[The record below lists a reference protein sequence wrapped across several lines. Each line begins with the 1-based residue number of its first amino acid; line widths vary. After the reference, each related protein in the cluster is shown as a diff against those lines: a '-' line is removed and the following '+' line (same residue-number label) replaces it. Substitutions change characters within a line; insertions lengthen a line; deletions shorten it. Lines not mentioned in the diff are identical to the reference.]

1 MADKKVYSIK
11 EGVSVTE
18 EVIGII
24 SGLAATEVK
33 GVSSLAGNLTH
44 DVVPKAGKNKIGK
57 AVHVVSNDDESIN
70 IRLAVNIE
78 YNFVIPE
85 VCKNVQDKV
94 KTGVEN
100 MTGLNVREVD
110 IHIATVAGTNK

>member
-33 GVSSLAGNLTH
+33 GSEGR
-44 DVVPKAGKNKIGK
+44 K
-57 AVHVVSNDDESIN
+57 E
-70 IRLAVNIE
+70 
-78 YNFVIPE
+78 
-85 VCKNVQDKV
+85 
-94 KTGVEN
+94 
-100 MTGLNVREVD
+100 
-110 IHIATVAGTNK
+110 